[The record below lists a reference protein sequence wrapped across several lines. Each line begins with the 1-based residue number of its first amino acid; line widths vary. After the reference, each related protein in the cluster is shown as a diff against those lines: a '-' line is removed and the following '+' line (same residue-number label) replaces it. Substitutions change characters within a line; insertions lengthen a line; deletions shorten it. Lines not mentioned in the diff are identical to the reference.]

1 MGLAPY
7 PRQCDVAH
15 FSNQARIQGTCL
27 GVQWLHPQQILK
39 NLVGKTAFLAFS
51 VCLEEYFHG
60 YNSEIPV
67 IKTGSIL
74 YFALKYL
81 RTQKIK
87 TLKYQILY

>member
-15 FSNQARIQGTCL
+15 FSNQARIQGDL
-27 GVQWLHPQQILK
+27 SWGPRALPRQILK

-67 IKTGSIL
+67 IKTHRFYTMLSNI
-74 YFALKYL
+74 YALRK
-81 RTQKIK
+81 
-87 TLKYQILY
+87 LKL